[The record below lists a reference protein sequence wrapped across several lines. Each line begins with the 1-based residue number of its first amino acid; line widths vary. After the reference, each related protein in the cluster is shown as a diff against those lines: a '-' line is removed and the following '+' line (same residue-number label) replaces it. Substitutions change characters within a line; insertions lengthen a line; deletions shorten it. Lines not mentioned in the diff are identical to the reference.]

1 MSTAIANA
9 RLEKRFQ
16 RWDTDGNGLLE
27 AGDFQ
32 AEASRI
38 AENIGR
44 SDSPQA
50 EALTA
55 AFVGLYEHLAGLAGV
70 PAGQGL
76 TREQFLEVTGALLF
90 SEGEASFNRALS
102 PLVKAI
108 IGICDDDHNGQ
119 IDASEFRSWLVGI
132 GLPAGESEGLFDKV
146 DTDGNGLLSED
157 ELLRVLREFHF
168 GRLDVELL
176 G

>member
-119 IDASEFRSWLVGI
+119 IDASEFRSWLVGT
-132 GLPAGESEGLFDKV
+132 E
-146 DTDGNGLLSED
+146 
-157 ELLRVLREFHF
+157 
-168 GRLDVELL
+168 GRLGGQARVDGVSGTWKELTGSVNFMAGNL
-176 G
+176 T